1 MRLSGRPPERNNW
14 LRLSVLSLR
23 GDNQTQSRPAHDS
36 VNAGAST
43 VRPLAPAPRFL
54 QPAAAT
60 RGKASIMPDTKT
72 PTTELT
78 SQYTAQVA
86 NDLERN
92 AKEQERITAEIDA
105 LQEQLRALQHDHTVL
120 TNMQKALGTADT
132 AAQPAT
138 EETATPSVPRQKT
151 DAEPGSGKRARAKRT
166 PAVQDGEAARK
177 PASKKPTAVPK
188 ATAAKPTQP
197 TLVDLIRRHLTD
209 QSEPAPRPKSP
220 PHSARPTPTAPSKP
234 PSYAPRSKDSSPRA
248 MPSAPSK
255 APPSTTPPP
264 TPRNRPHP

>member
-1 MRLSGRPPERNNW
+1 
-14 LRLSVLSLR
+14 
-23 GDNQTQSRPAHDS
+23 
-36 VNAGAST
+36 
-43 VRPLAPAPRFL
+43 
-54 QPAAAT
+54 
-60 RGKASIMPDTKT
+60 MPDTKT

-92 AKEQERITAEIDA
+92 AKEQERITADIDA
-105 LQEQLRALQHDHTVL
+105 LQEQLRALHHDHTVL

-132 AAQPAT
+132 ATQPTT
-138 EETATPSVPRQKT
+138 EETATPSLPRQKT
-151 DAEPGSGKRARAKRT
+151 DTEPGAGKRARAKRT

-209 QSEPAPRPKSP
+209 QSEPRSAAEIATALGQAHPDRTIKTTVVRTTVEGLVAKSHAQRTKQGSSVYYTAADTP
-220 PHSARPTPTAPSKP
+220 EPTAPV
-234 PSYAPRSKDSSPRA
+234 
-248 MPSAPSK
+248 
-255 APPSTTPPP
+255 TTPADA
-264 TPRNRPHP
+264 RPETS